1 MHGVHQGVD
10 PYNGNV
16 IPLFMQSMSQL
27 GQISGG
33 IWAPP
38 NPPIQFVPQVFNR
51 GQIWTECWPIER
63 IYVVVSQKLLTNSSD
78 MGPGISGR
86 LSCSLALMGGN
97 WAEDFV
103 SIHVH
108 YSRPS
113 NEVFVAYTMYPVFLF
128 RPSIYQAAH
137 EKMVLI
143 T

>member
-1 MHGVHQGVD
+1 MQPVSCVPSLRSCRSLYSPMHGVHQGVD

-16 IPLFMQSMSQL
+16 IPLFMQGMSQL

-86 LSCSLALMGGN
+86 LSCSLALMGGQLGGR
-97 WAEDFV
+97 FCL
-103 SIHVH
+103 
-108 YSRPS
+108 
-113 NEVFVAYTMYPVFLF
+113 YTCSLF
-128 RPSIYQAAH
+128 
-137 EKMVLI
+137 
-143 T
+143 